1 MVVRESIQRGE
12 LMKKGFF
19 LLLTIGILGFSA
31 PQIKSLCEG
40 FVPDNDL
47 WISADLKSPQG
58 ITEADFNDVISK
70 VEKYYSSIISDRG
83 GSLMVRRLWNDG
95 TVNASAQQIFTFWI
109 VNMYGGLAR
118 HKTITKDGFSLV
130 MCHELGHHIGG
141 SPKIGSMWASN
152 EGQSDY
158 FANLKCLR
166 RVWWNDNNISIIENM
181 ENVDPVAEQKCANA
195 FENDNEAAICI
206 RGAMAGR
213 SVANLFQEL
222 REESTQAQFNTPDQT
237 QASETNDKHPGTQCR
252 LDTYFQGSLCEAD
265 HLTDVN
271 RNDPRV
277 GTCNRSTGHTEGI
290 RPLCWYKP

>member
-1 MVVRESIQRGE
+1 
-12 LMKKGFF
+12 MKKGFF